1 MNYAL
6 IENGTVINIIW
17 LHPMNAS
24 EFANAV
30 PMNDL
35 QIAIGDTYVDGK
47 FYRNG
52 EEVTSAPVEPSE
64 PPGQSEQDTE
74 QAVVD
79 SIMQEVSS
87 YGY

>member
-6 IENGTVINIIW
+6 IENGIVVNIIW
-17 LHPMNAS
+17 IHPINAG
-24 EFANAV
+24 EFTNAV
-30 PMNDL
+30 FTNNLPV
-35 QIAIGDTYVDGK
+35 QIGDTYTAGK

-52 EEVTSAPVEPSE
+52 NEVVHREP
-64 PPGQSEQDTE
+64 DNE